1 MKKSDL
7 YFTQRRTF
15 IFSDVCLTHCSP
27 RESHSSDWSQ
37 HLCALP
43 KIAADSG
50 RSLSC
55 DTQLNCRTLFIKDDA
70 LLSSPCFRFLCGLF
84 FNLPVRNK
92 ALCAKFTTSFRLKEL
107 TFERVP
113 ILTKW
118 FSASAVYLSTPPSVT
133 VDRYRLWTKP
143 TVTKRRQIKKILM
156 SSFPILVP
164 PRCAWRGMPYTVLF
178 WRNRLFNLF
187 AWLVV

>member
-27 RESHSSDWSQ
+27 RESHSSDWSH

-92 ALCAKFTTSFRLKEL
+92 ALCAKFTTRFRLKEL

-118 FSASAVYLSTPPSVT
+118 FSASASVSVYPPVGHSGSLSTVNETNCNKKKTNLKNSHELISNSCST
-133 VDRYRLWTKP
+133 TMCL
-143 TVTKRRQIKKILM
+143 KRDAIYCI
-156 SSFPILVP
+156 
-164 PRCAWRGMPYTVLF
+164 VLEK
-178 WRNRLFNLF
+178 
-187 AWLVV
+187 